1 MIVYFKIV
9 TKIILQSLFQNIK
22 SEWAIGKPIASNIK
36 PITILKMGW
45 PKESRDIDYT
55 LWTRLYMFVVEVANP
70 KDGTFHLV
78 TLMSKILVTHLT

>member
-1 MIVYFKIV
+1 MGMGYRQVH
-9 TKIILQSLFQNIK
+9 ILQDRAHLDFGS
-22 SEWAIGKPIASNIK
+22 
-36 PITILKMGW
+36 ITILKMGW